1 MVEQRSSGELD
12 STKALCMVH
21 NYDCG
26 VNSGSAM
33 MWLPR
38 WHGDTTSLT
47 KLIQRERQSSRSS
60 LGEELM

>member
-21 NYDCG
+21 DYDCD
-26 VNSGSAM
+26 VNSGGAM

-47 KLIQRERQSSRSS
+47 TEEFKLGS
-60 LGEELM
+60 